1 MKLFIKGFCTVVAL
15 IVAFVLYKRM
25 NACDYVK
32 AQVNLDVTSKAFED
46 GGMIPKKYTGNG
58 EDISPPIKLKTIDKK
73 AKTITIIM
81 DDLDHPLG
89 MYNHWVI
96 WNIPASFSD
105 IPEGI
110 SKQEIV
116 KSLGNAVQGKSDYG
130 SKHYYRGPKPPFG
143 THKYVF
149 KVYVL
154 DITLNLNK
162 NSGKKELQ
170 KAMGGHILQYGT
182 LNGYFGY
189 KPC

>member
-1 MKLFIKGFCTVVAL
+1 MKLFIKGFCVVVAL
-15 IVAFVLYKRM
+15 IVAFVFYKRM
-25 NACDYVK
+25 NACDYVEAK
-32 AQVNLDVTSKAFED
+32 VNLDVTSRAFED
-46 GGMIPKKYTGNG
+46 GGIIPKKYTGRG
-58 EDISPPIKLKTIDKK
+58 DDISPPIKLGAIDKK
-73 AKTITIIM
+73 GKTVAIIM

-89 MYNHWVI
+89 VYNHWGI
-96 WNIPASFSD
+96 WNIPAGFSD

-110 SKQEIV
+110 SKEENV

-154 DITLNLNK
+154 DTTLHLNQS
-162 NSGKKELQ
+162 SGKKELQ
-170 KAMGGHILQYGT
+170 RAMEGHILQYGILT
-182 LNGYFGY
+182 GYFEG